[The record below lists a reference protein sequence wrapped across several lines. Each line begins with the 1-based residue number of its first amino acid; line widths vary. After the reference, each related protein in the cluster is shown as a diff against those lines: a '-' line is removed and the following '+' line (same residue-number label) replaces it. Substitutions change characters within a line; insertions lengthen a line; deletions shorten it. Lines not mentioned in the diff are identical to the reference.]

1 MRILFTLHDLQYSG
15 GTETFTYSLIKEF
28 LRHNHEIF
36 LYSTR
41 IGQLADKYTEIGVFV
56 TDEIASLPDN
66 VDIIHAQHRAEAI
79 SVFYKYPSVPMIFTS
94 HGIIPWQEKPVF
106 IPSIVKYVAVS
117 EEVQQHLIQN
127 WDIQEDQISIIRN
140 GIDQTRFH
148 PRTPTNEKPESILL
162 LSNRY
167 TPDVKEILEE
177 AANKAS
183 MKFNIVGQSH
193 NNVWDVEDE
202 ILNSDVV
209 VSLGRGILEAMSCG
223 RLPLVFDYNGGDGI
237 VTPDTYYDFRQK
249 NFSGRV
255 NNEKYTADQII
266 ELIQKFYT
274 REIIEA
280 NLELA
285 VHFHDIRTIAEQYFE
300 LYKLGEQ
307 KRDSIVTI
315 DPRIME
321 YLIEGYTFAGK
332 EIVQKE
338 KNLKYLLEVKK
349 INEANEVR
357 LNVSLTEMQAEQAKL
372 MQEREEAVK
381 QQAQLKSEL
390 GKTEA
395 TLMQAREEAMK
406 QRAQLKSELET
417 TETALNRDIV
427 KLTQMATSKDIQ
439 IQNLEFEREG
449 FLNQLDQK
457 ENNTKYLLELTREKD
472 KELERIY
479 SSRSWKLITKIKKYR
494 GWVKK
499 GIANPEWVIKKMTNR
514 NQPLPAPIPIKID
527 VEHEVGDT
535 PQISVVIPVYDR
547 TDVLRQSIDSILNQ
561 TYQNYELIIVC
572 DGSPAETLKIVDEY
586 VDHEK
591 VRIFKYYNNSGN
603 AVRGRNK
610 AIREA
615 RGEFLA
621 FQDSDDIAELNRL
634 EISLNYINE
643 FKADVV
649 YGGWRALVDGSRM
662 IDIKDGQEVLSPDC
676 GYDELLKM
684 CVPCQSTVMLR
695 LDAVRAVGGL
705 KTKMRYREDHELW
718 LRMAYKG
725 YKFKSIPLML
735 TNLRLHSNNLELSFK
750 DDDNRWFNLMLEE
763 HKNII
768 EMKPKIAYL
777 IPGCG
782 ISGGIAVVCQH
793 ANRLLNRGYDVLLI
807 TEDNHR
813 EINWFPNQKVEIIG
827 VDEAPANLDILVA
840 TGWSTAYTIAYIPA
854 KRKVYFVQSDES
866 RFYPAGSIESQKAWD
881 SYKFDYEYMTEAK
894 WIQKWLKEKFGH
906 NATYV
911 PNGLDENIIFQTDPI
926 TKKGDK
932 VRVLL
937 EGPIDIPFKG
947 MEDAFN
953 AINDLDCEVWCVSS
967 AGKPKKEWKCDVFFE
982 KVPMSQMNQI
992 YSSCDILVK
1001 LSRVEGFFGPPLE
1014 MMACGGTC
1022 VVADVTGHDEYIVDN
1037 YNALVVKIGDVE
1049 GAKQA
1054 VKKLIEDTELR
1065 QRLIANGR
1073 KTAEEW
1079 RWEPSIDT
1087 LEELYYKNH
1096 SIGKV
1101 EV

>member
-28 LRHNHEIF
+28 LRQNHEIF

-41 IGQLADKYTEIGVFV
+41 IGQVADKYTEIGVLV
-56 TDEIASLPDN
+56 TDEIASLPDD

-79 SVFYKYPSVPMIFTS
+79 SVYYKYPSVPMVFTS

-127 WDIQEDQISIIRN
+127 WGIQEDQISIIRN

-148 PRTPTNEKPESILL
+148 PSTPAHEKPETILL

-167 TPDVKEILEE
+167 TPDVKDILEE

-183 MKFNIVGQSH
+183 MKLNIVGQSH
-193 NNVWDVEDE
+193 NNVWDVEKE

-209 VSLGRGILEAMSCG
+209 VSLGRGILEALSCG

-255 NNEKYTADQII
+255 NSEKYTADQII

-285 VHFHDIRTIAEQYFE
+285 VQFHNIRTIAEQYFE

-315 DPRIME
+315 DPQIME
-321 YLIEGYTFAGK
+321 YLIEGYSFAGK

-349 INEANEVR
+349 VNEANEVR
-357 LNVSLTEMQAEQAKL
+357 LSKSLTEMQVEQAKL
-372 MQEREEAVK
+372 IQERDEAVK

-390 GKTEA
+390 ETTEA
-395 TLMQAREEAMK
+395 TLNRE
-406 QRAQLKSELET
+406 
-417 TETALNRDIV
+417 IV
-427 KLTQMATSKDIQ
+427 TLTQMATSKDIQ

-472 KELERIY
+472 KELESIY
-479 SSRSWKLITKIKKYR
+479 SSRSWELVTKVKKYG

-499 GIANPEWVIKKMTNR
+499 GIANPKWAIKKLTNR
-514 NQPLPAPIPIKID
+514 NQPLPAYIPVNNY
-527 VEHEVGDT
+527 VEQEVGDI
-535 PQISVVIPVYDR
+535 PRISVVIPVYDR
-547 TDVLRQSIDSILNQ
+547 TDVLRQSISSILNQ
-561 TYQNYELIIVC
+561 TYQNFELIIVC
-572 DGSPAETLKIVDEY
+572 DGSPDETLKIVDEFT
-586 VDHEK
+586 DHEK

-621 FQDSDDIAELNRL
+621 FQDSDDIAEPNRL

-662 IDIKDGQEVLSPDC
+662 IDIKNGQEVLSPDC

-705 KTKMRYREDHELW
+705 KTNMRYREDHELW

-735 TNLRLHSNNLELSFK
+735 TNLRLHGNNLELSFK
-750 DDDNRWFNLMLEE
+750 DDDNHWFDLMLEE
-763 HKNII
+763 HKNIV

-793 ANRLLNRGYDVLLI
+793 ANRLLNHGYDVLLI
-807 TEDNHR
+807 TEDIHR

-827 VDEAPANLDILVA
+827 IDEVPTNLDILVA
-840 TGWSTAYTIAYIPA
+840 TGWSTAYTISNIPA

-866 RFYPAGSIESQKAWD
+866 RFYPAGSLESQKAWD

-906 NATYV
+906 DAIYV

-982 KVPMSQMNQI
+982 KVPMGQMNQI

-1022 VVADVTGHDEYIVDN
+1022 VVADVTGYDEYIVDN

-1065 QRLIANGR
+1065 QRLTANGR

>member
-15 GTETFTYSLIKEF
+15 GTETFTYSLVKEF
-28 LRHNHEIF
+28 LRQNHEIF

-41 IGQLADKYTEIGVFV
+41 IGQVADKYTEIGVLV
-56 TDEIASLPDN
+56 TDEISSLPDD

-79 SVFYKYPSVPMIFTS
+79 SVYYKYPSVPMVFTS

-140 GIDQTRFH
+140 GIDQTRFR
-148 PRTPTNEKPESILL
+148 PSTPVYEKPETILL

-167 TPDVKEILEE
+167 TPDVKEVLEE

-183 MKFNIVGQSH
+183 MKLNIVGQSH
-193 NNVWDVEDE
+193 NNVWDVEEE

-255 NNEKYTADQII
+255 NSEKYTADQII
-266 ELIQKFYT
+266 GLIQKFYT
-274 REIIEA
+274 PEIIEA

-285 VHFHDIRTIAEQYFE
+285 VQFHDIRTIAEQYFE

-307 KRDSIVTI
+307 KKDSIVTI
-315 DPRIME
+315 DPQIME
-321 YLIEGYTFAGK
+321 YLIEGYSFAGK

-349 INEANEVR
+349 VNEANEVR
-357 LNVSLTEMQAEQAKL
+357 LSESLTEMQAEQAKL
-372 MQEREEAVK
+372 RQERDEAVK
-381 QQAQLKSEL
+381 RQAQLKSEL
-390 GKTEA
+390 EISEA
-395 TLMQAREEAMK
+395 
-406 QRAQLKSELET
+406 
-417 TETALNRDIV
+417 ALNREIV
-427 KLTQMATSKDIQ
+427 TLTQMATSKDIK
-439 IQNLEFEREG
+439 IQDLEFEREGFLNQLEFERDG

-472 KELERIY
+472 KELISIY
-479 SSRSWKLITKIKKYR
+479 SSRSWKLITKVKKYR

-499 GIANPEWVIKKMTNR
+499 GIANPKWAIKKLTNR
-514 NQPLPAPIPIKID
+514 NQPLPALIPVNNY
-527 VEHEVGDT
+527 VEHEVGDI
-535 PQISVVIPVYDR
+535 PRISVVIPVYDR

-561 TYQNYELIIVC
+561 TYQNFELIIVC
-572 DGSPAETLKIVDEY
+572 DGSPDETLKIVDEY
-586 VDHEK
+586 KDHEK

-621 FQDSDDIAELNRL
+621 FQDSDDIAEPNRL

-662 IDIKDGQEVLSPDC
+662 IDIKNGQEVLSPDC

-695 LDAVRAVGGL
+695 LDAVRALGGL
-705 KTKMRYREDHELW
+705 KTNMRYREDHELW

-735 TNLRLHSNNLELSFK
+735 TNLRLHGNNLELSFK
-750 DDDNRWFNLMLEE
+750 DDDNHWFDLMLEE
-763 HKNII
+763 HKNIV

-807 TEDNHR
+807 TEDIHR

-827 VDEAPANLDILVA
+827 IDEAPTNLDILVA
-840 TGWSTAYTIAYIPA
+840 TGWSTAYTIADIPA

-866 RFYPAGSIESQKAWD
+866 RFYPVGSFESQKAWD

-894 WIQKWLKEKFGH
+894 WIQKWLKEKFSH
-906 NATYV
+906 DATYV

-982 KVPMSQMNQI
+982 KVPMGQMNQI

-1022 VVADVTGHDEYIVDN
+1022 VVADVTGYDEYIVDN

-1065 QRLIANGR
+1065 QRLTANGR

-1087 LEELYYKNH
+1087 LEEMYYKNH

>member
-1 MRILFTLHDLQYSG
+1 M
-15 GTETFTYSLIKEF
+15 
-28 LRHNHEIF
+28 
-36 LYSTR
+36 
-41 IGQLADKYTEIGVFV
+41 
-56 TDEIASLPDN
+56 AS
-66 VDIIHAQHRAEAI
+66 
-79 SVFYKYPSVPMIFTS
+79 K
-94 HGIIPWQEKPVF
+94 
-106 IPSIVKYVAVS
+106 
-117 EEVQQHLIQN
+117 
-127 WDIQEDQISIIRN
+127 
-140 GIDQTRFH
+140 
-148 PRTPTNEKPESILL
+148 
-162 LSNRY
+162 
-167 TPDVKEILEE
+167 
-177 AANKAS
+177 
-183 MKFNIVGQSH
+183 
-193 NNVWDVEDE
+193 
-202 ILNSDVV
+202 
-209 VSLGRGILEAMSCG
+209 
-223 RLPLVFDYNGGDGI
+223 
-237 VTPDTYYDFRQK
+237 
-249 NFSGRV
+249 
-255 NNEKYTADQII
+255 
-266 ELIQKFYT
+266 
-274 REIIEA
+274 
-280 NLELA
+280 
-285 VHFHDIRTIAEQYFE
+285 
-300 LYKLGEQ
+300 

-315 DPRIME
+315 DPQIME
-321 YLIEGYTFAGK
+321 YLIEGYSFAGK

-349 INEANEVR
+349 VNEANEVR
-357 LNVSLTEMQAEQAKL
+357 LSESLTEMQAEQAKL
-372 MQEREEAVK
+372 MQERDEAVK

-390 GKTEA
+390 EISEA
-395 TLMQAREEAMK
+395 
-406 QRAQLKSELET
+406 
-417 TETALNRDIV
+417 ALNREIV
-427 KLTQMATSKDIQ
+427 TLTQMATSKDIQ
-439 IQNLEFEREG
+439 IQDLEFEREGFLNQLEFERDG

-472 KELERIY
+472 KELVSIY
-479 SSRSWKLITKIKKYR
+479 SSRSWKLITKVEKYR

-499 GIANPEWVIKKMTNR
+499 GIANPKWAIKKLTNW
-514 NQPLPAPIPIKID
+514 NQLLPAPIPVNNY
-527 VEHEVGDT
+527 VEQEVGDI
-535 PQISVVIPVYDR
+535 PRISVVIPVYDR

-561 TYQNYELIIVC
+561 TYQNFELIIVC
-572 DGSPAETLKIVDEY
+572 DGSPDETLKIVDEY
-586 VDHEK
+586 KDHEK

-621 FQDSDDIAELNRL
+621 FQDSDDIAEPNRL

-662 IDIKDGQEVLSPDC
+662 INIKNGQEVLSPDC

-705 KTKMRYREDHELW
+705 KTNMRYREDHELW

-735 TNLRLHSNNLELSFK
+735 TNLRLHGNNLELSFK
-750 DDDNRWFNLMLEE
+750 DDDNHWFDLMLEE
-763 HKNII
+763 HKNIV

-807 TEDNHR
+807 TEDIHR

-827 VDEAPANLDILVA
+827 IDEAPTNLDILVA
-840 TGWSTAYTIAYIPA
+840 TGWSTAYTITDIPA

-866 RFYPAGSIESQKAWD
+866 RFYPVGSFESQKAWD

-906 NATYV
+906 DATYV

-982 KVPMSQMNQI
+982 KVPMGQMNQI

-1022 VVADVTGHDEYIVDN
+1022 VVADVTGYDEYIVDN

-1065 QRLIANGR
+1065 QRLTANGR

-1087 LEELYYKNH
+1087 LEEMYYKNH

>member
-15 GTETFTYSLIKEF
+15 GTETFTYSLVKEF
-28 LRHNHEIF
+28 LRQNHEIF

-41 IGQLADKYTEIGVFV
+41 IGQLADKYTEIGVLV
-56 TDEIASLPDN
+56 TDEIASLPDD

-79 SVFYKYPSVPMIFTS
+79 SVYYKYPSVPMVFTS

-127 WDIQEDQISIIRN
+127 WSIHEDQISIIRN

-148 PRTPTNEKPESILL
+148 PRTPAHEKPETILL

-167 TPDVKEILEE
+167 TSYVKEVLGEVS
-177 AANKAS
+177 NKAS
-183 MKFNIVGQSH
+183 MKLNIVGQSH
-193 NNVWDVEDE
+193 NNVWEVEEE
-202 ILNSDVV
+202 ILNADVV

-249 NFSGRV
+249 NFSGRI
-255 NNEKYTADQII
+255 NSEKYNADQII

-285 VHFHDIRTIAEQYFE
+285 VQFHDIRTIAEQYFK

-315 DPRIME
+315 DPQIME
-321 YLIEGYTFAGK
+321 YLIEGYSFAGK

-349 INEANEVR
+349 VNEANEVR
-357 LNVSLTEMQAEQAKL
+357 LSESLTEMQAEQAKL
-372 MQEREEAVK
+372 MQDRDEAVK

-390 GKTEA
+390 EKTEA
-395 TLMQAREEAMK
+395 TLNRE
-406 QRAQLKSELET
+406 
-417 TETALNRDIV
+417 IV
-427 KLTQMATSKDIQ
+427 TLTQMATSKDIQ
-439 IQNLEFEREG
+439 IQDLEFEKEGVLNQLEFERER

-457 ENNTKYLLELTREKD
+457 ENNTRYLLELTREKD
-472 KELERIY
+472 KELESIY
-479 SSRSWKLITKIKKYR
+479 SSRSWKLIAKVKKYR
-494 GWVKK
+494 RWVKK
-499 GIANPEWVIKKMTNR
+499 GIANPKLAIKKLANR
-514 NQPLPAPIPIKID
+514 NQSLPAPIPVKKYAEQQ
-527 VEHEVGDT
+527 VNGDI
-535 PQISVVIPVYDR
+535 PRISVVIPVYDR

-561 TYQNYELIIVC
+561 TYQNFELIIVC
-572 DGSPAETLKIVDEY
+572 DGSPDETLKIVDEY
-586 VDHEK
+586 KDHEK

-621 FQDSDDIAELNRL
+621 FQDSDDIAEPNRL

-662 IDIKDGQEVLSPDC
+662 IDIKNGQEVLSPDC

-705 KTKMRYREDHELW
+705 KTNMRYREDHELW

-735 TNLRLHSNNLELSFK
+735 TNLRLHGNNLELSFK
-750 DDDNRWFNLMLEE
+750 DDDNHWFDLMLEE
-763 HKNII
+763 HKNIVV
-768 EMKPKIAYL
+768 MKPKIAYL

-807 TEDNHR
+807 TEDIHR

-827 VDEAPANLDILVA
+827 IDEAPTNLDILVA
-840 TGWSTAYTIAYIPA
+840 TGWSTAYTIADIPA

-866 RFYPAGSIESQKAWD
+866 RFYPAGSFESQKAWD

-906 NATYV
+906 DSTYV

-982 KVPMSQMNQI
+982 KVPMGQMNQI

-1022 VVADVTGHDEYIVDN
+1022 VVADVTGYDEYIVDN
-1037 YNALVVKIGDVE
+1037 YNALVVEIGDVE

-1065 QRLIANGR
+1065 QRLTANGR

-1087 LEELYYKNH
+1087 LEELYYKNL
-1096 SIGKV
+1096 STGKV